1 MTLEIKKRIITSLFL
16 LLLLAF
22 MYAYSFIL
30 IISLII
36 IGIIVWIEF
45 YALISKIFL
54 NDNVKSRII
63 RFIFKSVSL
72 IYISSLVYFIIIS
85 VAQNT
90 DVKLQIFYAISIS
103 VSSDIGGLIIG
114 KLLKGRKLTKISPKK
129 TISGS
134 FGSFIFSML
143 LVPFFINIFYN
154 HGLFSLIFITII
166 VSLISQVGDLF
177 ISFLKR
183 KSKVKDT
190 SDLLPGHGGF
200 LDRVDGIIFTIPTC
214 PLLFNIF

>member
-1 MTLEIKKRIITSLFL
+1 MTLEIKKRILTSLFL

-129 TISGS
+129 TI
-134 FGSFIFSML
+134 
-143 LVPFFINIFYN
+143 NK
-154 HGLFSLIFITII
+154 ITKII
-166 VSLISQVGDLF
+166 
-177 ISFLKR
+177 KR
-183 KSKVKDT
+183 
-190 SDLLPGHGGF
+190 LRG
-200 LDRVDGIIFTIPTC
+200 
-214 PLLFNIF
+214 